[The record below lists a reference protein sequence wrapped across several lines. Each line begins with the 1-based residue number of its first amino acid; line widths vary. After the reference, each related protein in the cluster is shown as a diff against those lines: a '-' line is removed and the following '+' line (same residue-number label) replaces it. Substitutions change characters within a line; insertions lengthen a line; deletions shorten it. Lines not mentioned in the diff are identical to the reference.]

1 MQKKWKLAVGSLAAA
16 SLLLTGCGDKLGT
29 KEDKASGGQIR
40 VVTTFYP
47 MYEFTKQV
55 GGDFV
60 DATLLVPGGTEPHDW
75 EPTAKDV
82 ARIADAD
89 LFVYNGAGFEGW
101 VEDVLHNLEG
111 AKVKPVEASAG
122 IELIEGGHDHDEH
135 EGEKK
140 EEEHKEGEHKEEA
153 HGEKGAHDPHVWT
166 DPVLVQ
172 KEVENIAAALAEL
185 DQARAAEYKKNA
197 DAYLAKLKALDEKYK
212 AELAS
217 SKSKEFVTAHESFAY
232 LAKRYGLTQEPI
244 SGLSPEQEPSA
255 AQMAEIVA
263 WAKEHQVKTI
273 FFETLVSPKV
283 AEAVAREM
291 GAKTAVLN
299 PLEGLTEEE
308 QAKGLDYIGVMEQNL
323 EALKKA
329 LNE

>member
-1 MQKKWKLAVGSLAAA
+1 MQKKWKLAVGSLVAA
-16 SLLLTGCGDKLGT
+16 SLLLTGCGDQSGGKV
-29 KEDKASGGQIR
+29 DKASGGQIK

-60 DATLLVPGGTEPHDW
+60 DVTLLVPGGTEPHDW

-101 VEDVLHNLEG
+101 VENVLTNLDG
-111 AKVKPVEASAG
+111 ANVVPVEASKG
-122 IELIEGGHDHDEH
+122 IELIEGGHDHDAH
-135 EGEKK
+135 EAGHEA
-140 EEEHKEGEHKEEA
+140 EA
-153 HGEKGAHDPHVWT
+153 HGAEGGHDPHVWT

-172 KEVENIAAALAEL
+172 KEVENIAAALSEL
-185 DQARAAEYKKNA
+185 DKDRAADYKKNA
-197 DAYLAKLKALDEKYK
+197 DNYMAKLKALDEKYK
-212 AELAS
+212 ADLAGT
-217 SKSKEFVTAHESFAY
+217 KIKEFVTAHESFAY

-299 PLEGLTEEE
+299 PLEGLTVEE

-323 EALKKA
+323 EALEKA

>member
-1 MQKKWKLAVGSLAAA
+1 M
-16 SLLLTGCGDKLGT
+16 
-29 KEDKASGGQIR
+29 
-40 VVTTFYP
+40 
-47 MYEFTKQV
+47 
-55 GGDFV
+55 
-60 DATLLVPGGTEPHDW
+60 
-75 EPTAKDV
+75 
-82 ARIADAD
+82 
-89 LFVYNGAGFEGW
+89 
-101 VEDVLHNLEG
+101 
-111 AKVKPVEASAG
+111 
-122 IELIEGGHDHDEH
+122 
-135 EGEKK
+135 
-140 EEEHKEGEHKEEA
+140 
-153 HGEKGAHDPHVWT
+153 WT

-172 KEVENIAAALAEL
+172 KEVENIAAALSEL
-185 DQARAAEYKKNA
+185 DTDRAAEYKKNA
-197 DAYLAKLKALDEKYK
+197 DNYIAKLKALDEKFK
-212 AELAS
+212 AELSGA
-217 SKSKEFVTAHESFAY
+217 KSKEFVTAHESFAY